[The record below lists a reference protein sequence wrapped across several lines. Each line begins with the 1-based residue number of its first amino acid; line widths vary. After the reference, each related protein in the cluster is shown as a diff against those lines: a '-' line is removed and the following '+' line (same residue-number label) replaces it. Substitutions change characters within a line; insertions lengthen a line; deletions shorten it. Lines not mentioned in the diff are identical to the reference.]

1 MGTWGDITPI
11 SGVISPFI
19 TGDGTHFVMNACLF
33 GPALLDAPMRSGNS
47 PQDQPFFWGVSPGYR
62 TRVLTWQCLSC
73 DKTFTI
79 TSSMKLPKMTFGH
92 FLKVVGFLFSR

>member
-1 MGTWGDITPI
+1 
-11 SGVISPFI
+11 
-19 TGDGTHFVMNACLF
+19 
-33 GPALLDAPMRSGNS
+33 MRSGNS

-62 TRVLTWQCLSC
+62 TGVLTWQCLWC

-92 FLKVVGFLFSR
+92 FLKVVGFWFSMQKGCWCLVAHVNAKKKYIYIDIDEYIYST